1 MMILANIDDTLPIKL
16 FLVITSLIFYL
27 MFCLQLFIGL
37 FSPIYFGYCLSLHL
51 RLLIIP
57 LLSLYLFFIS
67 FLNTFNTFA
76 QITCF
81 VMLALYINKMF
92 TSLFKYC

>member
-1 MMILANIDDTLPIKL
+1 MMTLANIDDTLPIKL

-57 LLSLYLFFIS
+57 LLSLYLFLTHLIH
-67 FLNTFNTFA
+67 LP
-76 QITCF
+76 
-81 VMLALYINKMF
+81 K
-92 TSLFKYC
+92 